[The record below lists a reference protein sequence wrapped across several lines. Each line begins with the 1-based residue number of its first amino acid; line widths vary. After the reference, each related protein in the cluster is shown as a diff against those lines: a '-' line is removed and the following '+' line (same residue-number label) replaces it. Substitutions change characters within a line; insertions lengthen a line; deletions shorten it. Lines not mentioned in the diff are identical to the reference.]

1 MDNLCLIV
9 VLTIY
14 PDLNTSQIKE
24 FRSAQRVCEQVS
36 TAAYK
41 AGVDEPL
48 ALAVAVEETR
58 LQHLA
63 HKKSG
68 ARGPMQV
75 LPKYWCPAQGKC
87 DYVEAGVDALK
98 YYLDDSPSERRA
110 LQRYAGAG
118 KRARNYAER
127 VLRRVKALR
136 ALLLA
141 VEGC

>member
-24 FRSAQRVCEQVS
+24 FRAAQRVCEQVS
-36 TAAYK
+36 AAAYK

-58 LQHLA
+58 LQHRP
-63 HKKSG
+63 HKTSG

-75 LPKYWCPAQGKC
+75 LPKYWCPKKGKC

-118 KRARNYAER
+118 ERARNYAER
-127 VLRRVKALR
+127 VLRRVKAIR

>member
-24 FRSAQRVCEQVS
+24 FRAAQRVCEQVS
-36 TAAYK
+36 AAAYK

-58 LQHLA
+58 LQHRP
-63 HKKSG
+63 HKTSG

-75 LPKYWCPAQGKC
+75 IPKYWCPKKGKC

-118 KRARNYAER
+118 ERARNYAER
-127 VLRRVKALR
+127 VLRRVKAIR